1 MQPGQNCFVRP
12 ILDAPAERDP
22 RIPGNVKAA
31 HHFWKWM
38 GILLLN
44 GGPLSIFFISWYWG
58 VVIFIASFPVMNA
71 TRQSAGQFVLEAGL
85 ENESL
90 YYECFQA
97 GLLLVTKK
105 YNANRPVQQI
115 TVPSGLSA
123 RFLPVAL
130 RVQEPC
136 RKQAGI
142 GHWGRSQ
149 KILR

>member
-31 HHFWKWM
+31 HHFWKWV

-58 VVIFIASFPVMNA
+58 VVIFIASFPVINA
-71 TRQSAGQFVLEAGL
+71 TRQSAGQFVLE
-85 ENESL
+85 
-90 YYECFQA
+90 A